1 MNFGLT
7 QQMLFNAI
15 STKNAWQQIGLQEGS
30 LTLSKRDQSR
40 AKLIEMETQLHDF
53 MQKNSSNEDDAMYA
67 ASVLMKCSMILYT
80 QLLGADDV
88 RELLKVVSE
97 GVDEI
102 EERVMAAVN
111 EEDDDPFA
119 GIDTTLPH

>member
-1 MNFGLT
+1 M
-7 QQMLFNAI
+7 
-15 STKNAWQQIGLQEGS
+15 
-30 LTLSKRDQSR
+30 SKRDESK
-40 AKLIEMETQLHDF
+40 AKLIEMETQLQEF
-53 MQKNSSNEDDAMYA
+53 MHKNSSNEDDAMYA

-88 RELLKVVSE
+88 RELLGVISE

-102 EERVMAAVN
+102 EERVLAAVS

>member
-1 MNFGLT
+1 M
-7 QQMLFNAI
+7 
-15 STKNAWQQIGLQEGS
+15 TKHDE
-30 LTLSKRDQSR
+30 SK
-40 AKLIEMETQLHDF
+40 AKLIEMETQLQEF
-53 MQKNSSNEDDAMYA
+53 MQKNSTNEDDAMYA

-88 RELLKVVSE
+88 RELLGVISE

-102 EERVMAAVN
+102 EERVLAAVS

>member
-1 MNFGLT
+1 M
-7 QQMLFNAI
+7 
-15 STKNAWQQIGLQEGS
+15 
-30 LTLSKRDQSR
+30 SKRDESK
-40 AKLIEMETQLHDF
+40 AKLIEMETQLQEF

-88 RELLKVVSE
+88 KQLLGVISE

-102 EERVMAAVN
+102 EERVLAAVS
-111 EEDDDPFA
+111 EEDDDPFV

>member
-1 MNFGLT
+1 M
-7 QQMLFNAI
+7 
-15 STKNAWQQIGLQEGS
+15 
-30 LTLSKRDQSR
+30 SKRDESK
-40 AKLIEMETQLHDF
+40 AKLIEMETQLQEF

-88 RELLKVVSE
+88 KQLLGVISD

-102 EERVMAAVN
+102 EERVLAAVS
-111 EEDDDPFA
+111 EEDDDPFV

>member
-1 MNFGLT
+1 M
-7 QQMLFNAI
+7 
-15 STKNAWQQIGLQEGS
+15 
-30 LTLSKRDQSR
+30 SKRDESK
-40 AKLIEMETQLHDF
+40 AKLIEMETQLQEF

-88 RELLKVVSE
+88 KQLLGVISE

-102 EERVMAAVN
+102 EERVLAAVS

>member
-1 MNFGLT
+1 M
-7 QQMLFNAI
+7 
-15 STKNAWQQIGLQEGS
+15 
-30 LTLSKRDQSR
+30 SKRDESR

-53 MQKNSSNEDDAMYA
+53 MQNNASNEDDAMYA

-111 EEDDDPFA
+111 EEEDDDPFA